1 MKKSILYAAAAT
13 AACVTLVG
21 VPTALEAQQ
30 PQPAAGANAAAKQ
43 VARKKVFQVHVILDQ
58 TLSVQGG
65 KGSATM
71 ILFHGDLDTTFFKGE
86 IQPGAVDTQKSGSI
100 SARYI
105 IQGKDAD
112 GTPTKIFIENN
123 QINGVLKPMVLTD
136 NPKLRWL
143 ENTDWE
149 ARIAMGG
156 FGGFGGFGGG
166 MGGGMPPMGGFGGGM
181 GGFPGFGGG
190 APAGGAPAGGPGAA
204 PGGMG
209 GMPPMGGFGG
219 GMGGFPGFGGG
230 APGGAPAPNQAPA
243 PAAGAPA
250 GAAPA
255 GNAPAGGAPAGFGG
269 FGGGMG
275 GMPPMGGFGG
285 GMGGFPGFGGG
296 APAGGAPAGVPGAAP
311 AGNAPAAGGAA
322 PAAGGNRPAGGMGG
336 GGMSINIEFYA
347 PEDDEIAMKN
357 VQP

>member
-1 MKKSILYAAAAT
+1 MKKSLLYAAAAT

-21 VPTALEAQQ
+21 VPMIVSAQNA
-30 PQPAAGANAAAKQ
+30 QPAAGANAAARQ
-43 VARKKVFQVHVILDQ
+43 VARKKVFQIHVILDQ
-58 TLSVQGG
+58 TFSVQGG

-86 IQPGAVDTQKSGSI
+86 IQPGAVDTQRSGAI

-105 IQGKDAD
+105 LVGTDAD
-112 GTPTKIFIENN
+112 GTPTKIFIDNS
-123 QINGVLKPMVLTD
+123 QVNGVLKPYVLTD

-149 ARIAMGG
+149 ARIAM
-156 FGGFGGFGGG
+156 GGFGGFGGG

-190 APAGGAPAGGPGAA
+190 APAGGAPAGA
-204 PGGMG
+204 
-209 GMPPMGGFGG
+209 
-219 GMGGFPGFGGG
+219 
-230 APGGAPAPNQAPA
+230 
-243 PAAGAPA
+243 
-250 GAAPA
+250 
-255 GNAPAGGAPAGFGG
+255 
-269 FGGGMG
+269 
-275 GMPPMGGFGG
+275 
-285 GMGGFPGFGGG
+285 
-296 APAGGAPAGVPGAAP
+296 PGAAP

>member
-21 VPTALEAQQ
+21 VPMIVSAQNA
-30 PQPAAGANAAAKQ
+30 QPAVGANTAAKQ
-43 VARKKVFQVHVILDQ
+43 VARKKVFQIHVILDQ
-58 TLSVQGG
+58 TFSVQGG

-86 IQPGAVDTQKSGSI
+86 IQPGAVDTQRSGAI

-105 IQGKDAD
+105 LVGTDAD
-112 GTPTKIFIENN
+112 GTPTKIFIDNS
-123 QINGVLKPMVLTD
+123 QVNGVLKPYVLTD

-156 FGGFGGFGGG
+156 FGGFGGG
-166 MGGGMPPMGGFGGGM
+166 MGGMPPMGG
-181 GGFPGFGGG
+181 G
-190 APAGGAPAGGPGAA
+190 AGA

-219 GMGGFPGFGGG
+219 GMGG
-230 APGGAPAPNQAPA
+230 
-243 PAAGAPA
+243 
-250 GAAPA
+250 
-255 GNAPAGGAPAGFGG
+255 
-269 FGGGMG
+269 
-275 GMPPMGGFGG
+275 MPPMGG

-296 APAGGAPAGVPGAAP
+296 APAGAPGAAP

-322 PAAGGNRPAGGMGG
+322 PAGGNRPAAGGNRPAGGMGG

-357 VQP
+357 VQK

>member
-1 MKKSILYAAAAT
+1 MKKSILFAAAAT
-13 AACVTLVG
+13 AVCATLVG
-21 VPTALEAQQ
+21 VPMIASAQNA
-30 PQPAAGANAAAKQ
+30 QPAAGANAAARQ
-43 VARKKVFQVHVILDQ
+43 VARKKVFQIHVILDQ
-58 TLSVQGG
+58 TFSVQGG

-86 IQPGAVDTQKSGSI
+86 IQPGAVDTQRSGAI

-105 IQGKDAD
+105 LQGTDAD
-112 GTPTKIFIENN
+112 GTPTKIFIDNS
-123 QINGVLKPMVLTD
+123 QVNGVLKPYVLTD

-156 FGGFGGFGGG
+156 FGGFGGGMGGGMPGFGGG
-166 MGGGMPPMGGFGGGM
+166 MGGGMPPMGGGM

-190 APAGGAPAGGPGAA
+190 APAGG
-204 PGGMG
+204 MG
-209 GMPPMGGFGG
+209 GMPPMGG

-269 FGGGMG
+269 FGGFGG
-275 GMPPMGGFGG
+275 GMPPMGG

-296 APAGGAPAGVPGAAP
+296 APAGAAP
-311 AGNAPAAGGAA
+311 AGNAPAAGGNRPAGAAPAGNA

-347 PEDDEIAMKN
+347 PEDDETAMKN
-357 VQP
+357 VQK

>member
-21 VPTALEAQQ
+21 VPAALEAQQ

-166 MGGGMPPMGGFGGGM
+166 MGG
-181 GGFPGFGGG
+181 
-190 APAGGAPAGGPGAA
+190 
-204 PGGMG
+204 
-209 GMPPMGGFGG
+209 MPPMGGFGG

-296 APAGGAPAGVPGAAP
+296 APAGGAPAGAPGAAP

>member
-13 AACVTLVG
+13 AVCATLVG
-21 VPTALEAQQ
+21 VPMMVSAQNA
-30 PQPAAGANAAAKQ
+30 QPAAAANAAAQQ
-43 VARKKVFQVHVILDQ
+43 VARKKVFQIHVILDQ
-58 TLSVQGG
+58 TFSVQGG

-86 IQPGAVDTQKSGSI
+86 IQPGAVDTQRSGAI

-105 IQGKDAD
+105 LVGKDAD
-112 GTPTKIFIENN
+112 GTATKIFIDNT
-123 QINGVLKPMVLTD
+123 QVNGVLKPYVLTD

-143 ENTDWE
+143 EKTDWE

-156 FGGFGGFGGG
+156 FGGFGGGMGGMPGFGGGMGGGMPGFGGG
-166 MGGGMPPMGGFGGGM
+166 MGGGMPPMGGGM
-181 GGFPGFGGG
+181 G
-190 APAGGAPAGGPGAA
+190 
-204 PGGMG
+204 G
-209 GMPPMGGFGG
+209 GMPPMGG

-250 GAAPA
+250 G
-255 GNAPAGGAPAGFGG
+255 GAPAGGAPAGFGGMGG

-275 GMPPMGGFGG
+275 GMPPMGG
-285 GMGGFPGFGGG
+285 MGGFPGFGGG
-296 APAGGAPAGVPGAAP
+296 APGGTPAGAAP
-311 AGNAPAAGGAA
+311 AGNAPAGGAA
-322 PAAGGNRPAGGMGG
+322 PAGGNRPAGGMGG

-347 PEDDEIAMKN
+347 PEDDKDAMAN
-357 VQP
+357 VQQ

>member
-21 VPTALEAQQ
+21 VPAALEAQQ

-105 IQGKDAD
+105 IQGQDAE

-156 FGGFGGFGGG
+156 FGGFGGGF
-166 MGGGMPPMGGFGGGM
+166 GGGMPPMGG
-181 GGFPGFGGG
+181 G
-190 APAGGAPAGGPGAA
+190 AGA

-219 GMGGFPGFGGG
+219 GMGGMP
-230 APGGAPAPNQAPA
+230 PM
-243 PAAGAPA
+243 
-250 GAAPA
+250 
-255 GNAPAGGAPAGFGG
+255 
-269 FGGGMG
+269 GGGMG
-275 GMPPMGGFGG
+275 GMPPMGG
-285 GMGGFPGFGGG
+285 GMGGIPGFGGG
-296 APAGGAPAGVPGAAP
+296 A
-311 AGNAPAAGGAA
+311 
-322 PAAGGNRPAGGMGG
+322 
-336 GGMSINIEFYA
+336 
-347 PEDDEIAMKN
+347 
-357 VQP
+357 

>member
-21 VPTALEAQQ
+21 VPMIVSAQNA
-30 PQPAAGANAAAKQ
+30 QPAAGANAAAKQ
-43 VARKKVFQVHVILDQ
+43 VARKKVFQIHVILDQ
-58 TLSVQGG
+58 TFSVQGG

-86 IQPGAVDTQKSGSI
+86 IQPGAVDTQRSGAI

-105 IQGKDAD
+105 LQGTDAD
-112 GTPTKIFIENN
+112 GTPTKIFIDNS
-123 QINGVLKPMVLTD
+123 QVNGVLKPYVLTD

-156 FGGFGGFGGG
+156 FGGFGG
-166 MGGGMPPMGGFGGGM
+166 MGGMPPMGGG
-181 GGFPGFGGG
+181 
-190 APAGGAPAGGPGAA
+190 A

-230 APGGAPAPNQAPA
+230 APGG
-243 PAAGAPA
+243 
-250 GAAPA
+250 
-255 GNAPAGGAPAGFGG
+255 
-269 FGGGMG
+269 
-275 GMPPMGGFGG
+275 
-285 GMGGFPGFGGG
+285 
-296 APAGGAPAGVPGAAP
+296 PGAAP
-311 AGNAPAAGGAA
+311 RVMLPQAACPRWAASAAAWAASPALAAAPPAALLLRTRLPRPRPVLLPVRLPRAMLPQAA
-322 PAAGGNRPAGGMGG
+322 LLPVSAASAAAWAASAAACPRWAAAWAASPALAAALLPVLPVRLLPAMLPRRAALLLPAATVPRAATVLPA
-336 GGMSINIEFYA
+336 A
-347 PEDDEIAMKN
+347 WA
-357 VQP
+357 VAA

>member
-21 VPTALEAQQ
+21 VPMIVSAQNAQ
-30 PQPAAGANAAAKQ
+30 PTAGANAAAKQ
-43 VARKKVFQVHVILDQ
+43 VARKKVFQIHVVLDQ
-58 TLSVQGG
+58 MFNVQGG
-65 KGSATM
+65 KGSANM

-86 IQPGAVDTQKSGSI
+86 IQPGAVDTQRSGSI

-105 IQGKDAD
+105 LVGKDAD
-112 GTPTKIFIENN
+112 GTPTKIFIDNS
-123 QINGVLKPMVLTD
+123 QVNGVLKPYVLTD

-143 ENTDWE
+143 ETTDWE

-156 FGGFGGFGGG
+156 FGGG
-166 MGGGMPPMGGFGGGM
+166 MGGFGGGM
-181 GGFPGFGGG
+181 
-190 APAGGAPAGGPGAA
+190 
-204 PGGMG
+204 
-209 GMPPMGGFGG
+209 PPMGG

-230 APGGAPAPNQAPA
+230 APGGAPAPNRAPA

-255 GNAPAGGAPAGFGG
+255 GNAPAAGGAPAGFGG

-275 GMPPMGGFGG
+275 GFGGGMGGFGGGMPPMGG

-296 APAGGAPAGVPGAAP
+296 APGGAPAGAAP
-311 AGNAPAAGGAA
+311 AGNAPAGGAA
-322 PAAGGNRPAGGMGG
+322 SAGGNRPAGGMGG
-336 GGMSINIEFYA
+336 GMGMSINIEFYA
-347 PEDDEIAMKN
+347 PEDDETAMKN
-357 VQP
+357 VQK